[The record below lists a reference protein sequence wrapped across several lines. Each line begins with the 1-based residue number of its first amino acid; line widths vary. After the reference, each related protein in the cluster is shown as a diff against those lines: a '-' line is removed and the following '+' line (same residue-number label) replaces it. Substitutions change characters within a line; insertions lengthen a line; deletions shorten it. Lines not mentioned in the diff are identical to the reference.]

1 MGLSLHNQSTLM
13 NKLAKWDCIINQEA
27 NHPLP
32 PKKQKQKQQQQQN
45 WFFISRKPLIA
56 YGSSH
61 IVRPCKIYPSS
72 SLLII
77 EFNRILLT
85 HIYNSSD
92 CIVYLFSIVWKQIS
106 L

>member
-32 PKKQKQKQQQQQN
+32 PKKQKQKQQQQQ
-45 WFFISRKPLIA
+45 KLI
-56 YGSSH
+56 
-61 IVRPCKIYPSS
+61 
-72 SLLII
+72 L
-77 EFNRILLT
+77 
-85 HIYNSSD
+85 
-92 CIVYLFSIVWKQIS
+92 YLSETTNCLWLFTYSET